1 VKRLTLSVV
10 AESSENIFF
19 VAIGREEH
27 NSGSSIAGV
36 LETAAPFLI
45 ALAIGWLAT
54 RAWQNPTGVGR
65 GLGIWLVTI
74 LAGMNLRHYVFDDG
88 TATSFI
94 IVASVF
100 TLAGLLGWRVVDGRI
115 SRDQR
120 SVRFLSFDHEPTPL
134 RVQLSARHRRA
145 PRPRRPPNPPQ

>member
-1 VKRLTLSVV
+1 VKRLALSVLADV
-10 AESSENIFF
+10 AVIIVF

-27 NSGSSIAGV
+27 NSGSNIAGV

-88 TATSFI
+88 TATAFI
-94 IVASVF
+94 IVASTF
-100 TLAGLLGWRVVDGRI
+100 TLAGLAGWRLVAGRAG
-115 SRDQR
+115 S
-120 SVRFLSFDHEPTPL
+120 SG
-134 RVQLSARHRRA
+134 
-145 PRPRRPPNPPQ
+145 

>member
-1 VKRLTLSVV
+1 VKRLTLSVLADV
-10 AESSENIFF
+10 AVIIAF

-45 ALAIGWLAT
+45 ALSIGWLAT

-88 TATSFI
+88 TATAFI
-94 IVASVF
+94 VVASTF
-100 TLAGLLGWRVVDGRI
+100 TLAGLAGWRLVAGRLT
-115 SRDQR
+115 S
-120 SVRFLSFDHEPTPL
+120 SL
-134 RVQLSARHRRA
+134 
-145 PRPRRPPNPPQ
+145 

>member
-1 VKRLTLSVV
+1 VKRLALSAIADVAVIVV
-10 AESSENIFF
+10 F

-27 NSGSSIAGV
+27 NSGSSIVGL

-54 RAWQNPTGVGR
+54 RAWHNPTGVGR

-88 TATSFI
+88 TATAFI
-94 IVASVF
+94 VVASVF
-100 TLAGLLGWRVVDGRI
+100 TLAGLVGWRLLDGRLT
-115 SRDQR
+115 S
-120 SVRFLSFDHEPTPL
+120 SL
-134 RVQLSARHRRA
+134 
-145 PRPRRPPNPPQ
+145 

>member
-1 VKRLTLSVV
+1 MKRLAFSAIADIAVIVV
-10 AESSENIFF
+10 F

-27 NSGSSIAGV
+27 NSGSSVVGL

-45 ALAIGWLAT
+45 ALAIGWLTT

-88 TATSFI
+88 TATAFI
-94 IVASVF
+94 IVASAF
-100 TLAGLLGWRVVDGRI
+100 TLAVSLGWRAVAERI
-115 SRDQR
+115 LGMR
-120 SVRFLSFDHEPTPL
+120 
-134 RVQLSARHRRA
+134 
-145 PRPRRPPNPPQ
+145 